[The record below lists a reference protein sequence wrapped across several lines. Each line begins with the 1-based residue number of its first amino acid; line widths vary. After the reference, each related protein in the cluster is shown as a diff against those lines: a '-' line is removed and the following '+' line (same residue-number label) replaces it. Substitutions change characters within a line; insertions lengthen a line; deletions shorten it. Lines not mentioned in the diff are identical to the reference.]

1 MADCTHNCST
11 CSSKCSEIEYLSLH
25 EGTHVKQIIG
35 VVSGKGGVGKSLVT
49 SLIASRMA
57 REGYKV
63 GILDADLTGP
73 SIPKAFGLS
82 GMLEGDKDGI
92 YPATSKEGIKVVS
105 VNLLVEDETNPII
118 YRGPALSGLV
128 TQLYKDVKYGDL
140 DYLFIDMPPGTAD
153 VNLTILKQIPLTGLI
168 IVSTPQDLV
177 RVIVEKS
184 LKMADILNVKVLG
197 LVENMSYITCE
208 CCGNKLYPFGQSHAE
223 KIVSDFNIPLLGE
236 LPIDSKIAKLV
247 DEGNISSYFCEELDP
262 LVSKIA
268 L

>member
-1 MADCTHNCST
+1 MAVDCNHD
-11 CSSKCSEIEYLSLH
+11 CSSCKSKCEVEYLPLQ
-25 EGTHVKQIIG
+25 EGSTIKKIIG

-49 SLIASRMA
+49 SLMASRMA

-73 SIPKAFGLS
+73 SIPKAFGLK
-82 GMLEGDKDGI
+82 GMLEGDGKGI
-92 YPATSKEGIKVVS
+92 FPAETKEGIKVVS

-128 TQLYKDVKYGDL
+128 SQMYKDVYYGDL

-184 LKMADILNVKVLG
+184 LKMADILNVPVLG
-197 LVENMSYITCE
+197 LVENMSYMLCPHCNE
-208 CCGNKLYPFGQSHAE
+208 KVYPFGQSHANT
-223 KIVSDFNIPLLGE
+223 IVQDFNIPLLAE
-236 LPIDSKIAKLV
+236 IPINQEITKLV
-247 DEGNISSYFCEELDP
+247 DSGNISSYFAEEMDV
-262 LVSKIA
+262 LVSKISI
-268 L
+268 